1 VNLVSTITGLPYV
14 GKTTLFNLLTGGHAA
29 TGGFAGAEGE
39 TNVGVAKVP
48 DQRVDK
54 LSAMYK
60 PRKTTYA
67 EITYRDL
74 GLAPRVAAGAGGH
87 ATQAGQGIS
96 AQKLGDLRTS
106 DALLHVV
113 RAFRD
118 PAVPHVNSSVDP
130 KRDLA
135 TLELELLFADHVVV
149 ERRLERIEPELRS
162 AKGPEREQ
170 KERERA
176 VLQKAMA
183 ALDSETPLRDV
194 GLDDEDRKIVR
205 GYRFLTL
212 LPQLVVANLD
222 EDDVAA
228 PDAVLGPLREAAA
241 KHRGMSV
248 VGVCAKLE
256 AEIAQ
261 LEPAEA
267 AAFRADLGLR
277 EPALDRVIRATYELL
292 GLISFFTVGEDEVR
306 AWTIPAGL
314 PAQQAAGAIHSDL
327 ERGFIRAEVI
337 GWEDLLTAGSEANAK
352 KQGIMRTEGR
362 DYVMKDGEV
371 VHVLFNVAPTR

>member
-1 VNLVSTITGLPYV
+1 MNLVSTITGLPYV

-29 TGGFAGAEGE
+29 TGAFAGAEGE

-48 DQRVDK
+48 DPRVDR
-54 LSAMYK
+54 LAALYK
-60 PRKTTYA
+60 PKKTTYA
-67 EITYRDL
+67 EVTYRDL
-74 GLAPRVAAGAGGH
+74 GLAPRVATGATGH

-96 AQKLGDLRTS
+96 AQKLGDLRSS
-106 DALLHVV
+106 DALVHVV
-113 RAFRD
+113 RAFGD
-118 PAVPHVNSSVDP
+118 ASVPHVNSSVDP

-162 AKGPEREQ
+162 AKGPEREL

-176 VLQKAMA
+176 ILQKAMA
-183 ALDSETPLRDV
+183 ALDAETPLRDI
-194 GLDDEDRKIVR
+194 GLDDEEQKAVR

-222 EDDVAA
+222 ESDVGA
-228 PDAVLGPLREAAA
+228 PDEVLGPLREAAT
-241 KHRGMSV
+241 KHRAMSV
-248 VGVCAKLE
+248 VAVCAKLE

-261 LEPAEA
+261 LDPTEA
-267 AAFRADLGLR
+267 AAFRADLGLH
-277 EPALDRVIRATYELL
+277 EPALDRVIHATYQLL

-337 GWEDLLTAGSEANAK
+337 GWEELLKAGSEANAK
-352 KQGIMRTEGR
+352 KQGIMRTEGKTYPVR
-362 DYVMKDGEV
+362 DGETL
-371 VHVLFNVAPTR
+371 HVLFNV

>member
-1 VNLVSTITGLPYV
+1 MNLVSTITGLPYV

-29 TGGFAGAEGE
+29 TGAFAGAEGE

-48 DQRVDK
+48 DPRVDK
-54 LSAMYK
+54 LAALYK
-60 PRKTTYA
+60 PKKTTYA
-67 EITYRDL
+67 EVTYRDL
-74 GLAPRVAAGAGGH
+74 GLAPRVATGAAGH

-96 AQKLGDLRTS
+96 AQKLGDLRSS
-106 DALLHVV
+106 DALVHVV
-113 RAFRD
+113 RSFRD
-118 PAVPHVNSSVDP
+118 ASVPHVNTTVDP

-162 AKGPEREQ
+162 AKGPEREM

-176 VLQKAMA
+176 ILQKAMT
-183 ALDSETPLRDV
+183 ALDAETPLRDV
-194 GLDDEDRKIVR
+194 GLDEEEQKAMR

-222 EDDVAA
+222 ESDVAA
-228 PDAVLGPLREAAA
+228 PDSVLGPLREAAA
-241 KHRGMSV
+241 KHRAMSV

-261 LEPAEA
+261 LDPAEA
-267 AAFRADLGLR
+267 AAFRADLGLH
-277 EPALDRVIRATYELL
+277 EPALDRVIHATYELL

-306 AWTIPAGL
+306 AWTIPAAL

-337 GWEDLLTAGSEANAK
+337 GWEDLLKAGSEANAK
-352 KQGIMRTEGR
+352 KQGIMRTEGKT
-362 DYVMKDGEV
+362 YPVKDGETI
-371 VHVLFNVAPTR
+371 HVLFNV

>member
-1 VNLVSTITGLPYV
+1 MNLVSTITRLPYV

-54 LSAMYK
+54 LAALYT

-67 EITYRDL
+67 EVTYRDL
-74 GLAPRVAAGAGGH
+74 GLAPRVASGVTGH
-87 ATQAGQGIS
+87 ATQSGQGIS

-106 DALLHVV
+106 DALVHVV

-118 PAVPHVNSSVDP
+118 ASVPHVSSSVDP
-130 KRDLA
+130 QRDLA

-176 VLQKAMA
+176 VLQKAMG
-183 ALDSETPLRDV
+183 ALDAETPLRDV
-194 GLDDEDRKIVR
+194 GLDEDERKIVR

-222 EDDVAA
+222 EDDVGK
-228 PDAVLGPLREAAA
+228 PDAVLASLREAAA
-241 KHRGMSV
+241 KHHAMSV

-256 AEIAQ
+256 AEIAE
-261 LEPAEA
+261 LETAEA
-267 AAFRADLGLR
+267 AAFRADLGLH
-277 EPALDRVIRATYELL
+277 EPALDRVIHATYELL

-337 GWEDLLTAGSEANAK
+337 GWDELLKAGSEANAK
-352 KQGIMRTEGR
+352 KQGIMRTEGKT
-362 DYVMKDGEV
+362 YTVKDGETL
-371 VHVLFNVAPTR
+371 HVLFNV

>member
-1 VNLVSTITGLPYV
+1 VNLISTITGLPYV

-29 TGGFAGAEGE
+29 TGAFAGAEGE

-48 DQRVDK
+48 DARVDK
-54 LSAMYK
+54 LAALYK
-60 PRKTTYA
+60 PKKTTYA
-67 EITYRDL
+67 EVTYRDL
-74 GLAPRVAAGAGGH
+74 GLAPRVATGAAGH

-106 DALLHVV
+106 DALVHVV
-113 RAFRD
+113 RSFRD
-118 PAVPHVNSSVDP
+118 ASVPHVNSSVDP
-130 KRDLA
+130 RRDLA

-162 AKGPEREQ
+162 AKGPEREM
-170 KERERA
+170 KERERTI
-176 VLQKAMA
+176 LQKAMT
-183 ALDSETPLRDV
+183 ALDAETPLRDV
-194 GLDDEDRKIVR
+194 GLDEEEQKAVR

-222 EDDVAA
+222 ESDVAD

-241 KHRGMSV
+241 KHRAMSV

-261 LEPAEA
+261 LDPDEA

-277 EPALDRVIRATYELL
+277 EPALDRVIHATYELL
-292 GLISFFTVGEDEVR
+292 GLVSFFTVGDDEVR

-314 PAQQAAGAIHSDL
+314 SAQQAAGTIHSDL

-337 GWEDLLTAGSEANAK
+337 GWEDLLKTGSEANAK
-352 KQGIMRTEGR
+352 KQGIMRTEGKT
-362 DYVMKDGEV
+362 YSVKDGEIL
-371 VHVLFNVAPTR
+371 HVLFNV

>member
-1 VNLVSTITGLPYV
+1 MNLVSTITGLPYV

-29 TGGFAGAEGE
+29 TGAFAGAEGE

-48 DQRVDK
+48 DPRVDK
-54 LSAMYK
+54 LAALYR

-67 EITYRDL
+67 EVTYRDL
-74 GLAPRVAAGAGGH
+74 GLAPRVAGGAAGH

-96 AQKLGDLRTS
+96 AQKLGDLRSS
-106 DALLHVV
+106 DALVHVV
-113 RAFRD
+113 RSFRD
-118 PAVPHVNSSVDP
+118 ASVPHVSTTVDP

-162 AKGPEREQ
+162 AKGPEREL

-183 ALDSETPLRDV
+183 ALDAETPLRDV
-194 GLDDEDRKIVR
+194 GLDEEEQKAVR

-222 EDDVAA
+222 ESDVGD
-228 PDAVLGPLREAAA
+228 PDGVLGPLREAAA
-241 KHRGMSV
+241 KHRAMSV

-261 LEPAEA
+261 LDPAEA
-267 AAFRADLGLR
+267 TAFRADLGLH
-277 EPALDRVIRATYELL
+277 EPALDRVIHATYELL
-292 GLISFFTVGEDEVR
+292 GLISFFTVGDDEVR

-337 GWEDLLTAGSEANAK
+337 GWEDLLRVGSEANAK
-352 KQGIMRTEGR
+352 KQGIMRTEGKT
-362 DYVMKDGEV
+362 YTVKDGEV
-371 VHVLFNVAPTR
+371 IHVLFNV

>member
-29 TGGFAGAEGE
+29 TGAFAGAEGE

-48 DQRVDK
+48 DPRVDK
-54 LSAMYK
+54 LAALYK

-67 EITYRDL
+67 EVTYRDL
-74 GLAPRVAAGAGGH
+74 GLAPRVATGAAGH

-106 DALLHVV
+106 DALVHVV

-118 PAVPHVNSSVDP
+118 PAVPHVNTTVDP

-183 ALDSETPLRDV
+183 ALDAETPLRDA
-194 GLDDEDRKIVR
+194 GLDEEERKEVR

-222 EDDVAA
+222 EGDVADPA
-228 PDAVLGPLREAAA
+228 AVLGPLREAAA
-241 KHRGMSV
+241 KHRAMSV

-261 LEPAEA
+261 LDPAEA

-277 EPALDRVIRATYELL
+277 EPALDRVIHATYELL

-306 AWTIPAGL
+306 AWTIPAGT

-337 GWEDLLTAGSEANAK
+337 GWEDLLQAGSEAHAK

-362 DYVMKDGEV
+362 DYVVKDGEV
-371 VHVLFNVAPTR
+371 LHVLFNVAPSR

>member
-1 VNLVSTITGLPYV
+1 VS
-14 GKTTLFNLLTGGHAA
+14 
-29 TGGFAGAEGE
+29 
-39 TNVGVAKVP
+39 
-48 DQRVDK
+48 
-54 LSAMYK
+54 
-60 PRKTTYA
+60 
-67 EITYRDL
+67 
-74 GLAPRVAAGAGGH
+74 
-87 ATQAGQGIS
+87 
-96 AQKLGDLRTS
+96 
-106 DALLHVV
+106 
-113 RAFRD
+113 
-118 PAVPHVNSSVDP
+118 SSVDP
-130 KRDLA
+130 RRDLA

-183 ALDSETPLRDV
+183 ALDAETPLRDV
-194 GLDDEDRKIVR
+194 GLDEEERKVVR

-212 LPQLVVANLD
+212 LPQLVVTDLD
-222 EDDVAA
+222 ENDVAA
-228 PDAVLGPLREAAA
+228 PDAVLAPLREAAA
-241 KHRGMSV
+241 KHRAMAV

-277 EPALDRVIRATYELL
+277 EPALDRVIHATYELL

-306 AWTIPAGL
+306 AWTIPAGTA
-314 PAQQAAGAIHSDL
+314 AQQAAGAIHSDL

-337 GWEDLLTAGSEANAK
+337 GWEDLLKAGSEANAK
-352 KQGIMRTEGR
+352 KQGIMRTEGKT
-362 DYVMKDGEV
+362 YTVKDGEIL
-371 VHVLFNVAPTR
+371 HVLFNV

>member
-1 VNLVSTITGLPYV
+1 MNLGSTITGLPYV

-29 TGGFAGAEGE
+29 TGAFAGAEGE

-48 DQRVDK
+48 DARVDK
-54 LSAMYK
+54 LSALYK

-67 EITYRDL
+67 EVTYRDL
-74 GLAPRVAAGAGGH
+74 GLAPRVATGAGGH

-106 DALLHVV
+106 DALVHVV

-118 PAVPHVNSSVDP
+118 ASVPHVNSSVDP

-170 KERERA
+170 KERERV
-176 VLQKAMA
+176 VLQKAMT
-183 ALDSETPLRDV
+183 ALDAETPLRDV
-194 GLDDEDRKIVR
+194 GLDDEERKIVR

-212 LPQLVVANLD
+212 LPQVVVANLD
-222 EDDVAA
+222 EGDVGA
-228 PDAVLGPLREAAA
+228 PDTVLGPLREAAA
-241 KHRGMSV
+241 KHRAMSV
-248 VGVCAKLE
+248 VSVCAKLE

-261 LEPAEA
+261 LDATEA
-267 AAFRADLGLR
+267 AAFRADLGLH
-277 EPALDRVIRATYELL
+277 EPALDRVIHATYELL

-337 GWEDLLTAGSEANAK
+337 GWEDLLKAGSEANAK
-352 KQGIMRTEGR
+352 KQGIMRTEGKT
-362 DYVMKDGEV
+362 YTVKDGEII
-371 VHVLFNVAPTR
+371 HVLFNV